1 MTGRCLTQEQAD
13 EYALG
18 VLDHDVETEI
28 AAHLRDCDTCL
39 AMVES
44 SKRLAAALALTVP
57 IVRTPGRVRRRVL
70 FATGIFVP
78 GRVGRI
84 LRFAPAAAALA
95 AIVVAI
101 AAFSGM
107 LSVRGQV
114 SDLQDENSALKAQME
129 NVRTQEVE
137 LLALT
142 ERLSETERRADAL
155 QIAANGDRELLVA
168 MMSPQNDV
176 AAVISREPNSSSI
189 GTLVWDE
196 EQKKVWFV
204 ASRLRTLGPN
214 ETYQLWVN
222 SEGNF
227 YSLGTFNADTSGF
240 ARYQA
245 IVPQGLRTYEYAVV
259 TIERAGGAERR
270 SGDSVFVA
278 DLLGLR
284 R

>member
-1 MTGRCLTQEQAD
+1 MTGHCLTQEQAD
-13 EYALG
+13 EFALG
-18 VLDHDVETEI
+18 VLEPDVEAEI

-39 AMVES
+39 GMVES
-44 SKRLAAALALTVP
+44 SRRLASALALTVP
-57 IVRTPGRVRRRVL
+57 IVRTPARVRRRVL
-70 FATGIFVP
+70 FTTGIFSP
-78 GRVGRI
+78 GRAGAAM
-84 LRFAPAAAALA
+84 RFAPAAAGLA
-95 AIVVAI
+95 AIIVAI
-101 AAFSGM
+101 AAFTGM

-114 SDLQDENSALKAQME
+114 ADLRNENSALKAQME

-142 ERLSETERRADAL
+142 QRLSETERRADAL
-155 QIAANGDRELLVA
+155 QVAANGDRELLLA
-168 MMSPQNDV
+168 MMSPNNDV
-176 AAVISREPNSSSI
+176 AAVISREPNSAAI

-204 ASRLRTLGPN
+204 ASRLRALSPN

-227 YSLGTFNADTSGF
+227 YSLGTFNADPSGF

-259 TIERAGGAERR
+259 TIERAGGSERR

>member
-1 MTGRCLTQEQAD
+1 MTGHCLTQEQAD

-18 VLDHDVETEI
+18 VLEPDVESEI
-28 AAHLRDCDTCL
+28 AAHLRDCDSCL

-44 SKRLAAALALTVP
+44 SKRLAAALALAVP
-57 IVRTPGRVRRRVL
+57 TVRTPARVRRRVL
-70 FATGIFVP
+70 FATGIFTA
-78 GRVGRI
+78 GRAGQA
-84 LRFAPAAAALA
+84 LRFAPAAAGLA
-95 AIVVAI
+95 AIIVAI
-101 AAFSGM
+101 AAFTGM

-114 SDLQDENSALKAQME
+114 SGLREENSALKSQME
-129 NVRTQEVE
+129 TVRTQEVE

-142 ERLSETERRADAL
+142 YRLTQTERRADAL
-155 QIAANGDRELLVA
+155 QQAANGDRELLVA
-168 MMSPQNDV
+168 MISPQNDV
-176 AAVISREPNSSSI
+176 AAVISREPNSPAI

-204 ASRLRTLGPN
+204 ATRLRVLSAN
-214 ETYQLWVN
+214 ETYQIWVN

-227 YSLGTFNADTSGF
+227 YSLGTFNADASGF
-240 ARYQA
+240 ARYQT
-245 IVPQGLRTYEYAVV
+245 IVPQGLRTYDYAVV
-259 TIERAGGAERR
+259 TIERAGGSERR

>member
-18 VLDHDVETEI
+18 VLEPDVESEI
-28 AAHLRDCDTCL
+28 AAHLRDCDACL

-44 SKRLAAALALTVP
+44 SKRLAAALALAVP
-57 IVRTPGRVRRRVL
+57 LVRTPPHLRRRVL
-70 FATGIFVP
+70 FSTGIFTP
-78 GRVGRI
+78 GRLGRA
-84 LRFAPAAAALA
+84 LRFAPAAAGLA
-95 AIVVAI
+95 AVFVAI
-101 AAFSGM
+101 AAFTGM
-107 LSVRGQV
+107 VSVRGQIEELR
-114 SDLQDENSALKAQME
+114 DQNSTLKSQME
-129 NVRTQEVE
+129 SVRTQEVE

-142 ERLSETERRADAL
+142 HRLNETERRADAL
-155 QIAANGDRELLVA
+155 QQAANGDRELLVA

-176 AAVISREPNSSSI
+176 AAVISREPNSPAI
-189 GTLVWDE
+189 GALVWDE

-204 ASRLRTLGPN
+204 ASRLRILSTN

-222 SEGNF
+222 SDGNF
-227 YSLGTFNADTSGF
+227 YSLGTFSSDGSGF
-240 ARYQA
+240 ARYQTV
-245 IVPQGLRTYEYAVV
+245 VPQGLRSYEYAVV
-259 TIERAGGAERR
+259 TIERAGGSERR